1 MVKAIIT
8 KEVNNMNINNFRLKY
23 EILQSTRLHL
33 DIVLQKTISELRE
46 DKYRIT
52 QQTDGFITFDN
63 SGPPTF
69 EMRGASAS
77 KLQAGILELMKI
89 EGNNV
94 KLTYF
99 VSYKYILLAL
109 AAILIV
115 AYLYSL
121 IMLVLGAFLIITF
134 GIELVRQNSNAK
146 ELIARILNAENS
158 IENR

>member
-1 MVKAIIT
+1 M
-8 KEVNNMNINNFRLKY
+8 EVNNMNINNFRLKY
-23 EILQSTRLHL
+23 EISQSTRLDP
-33 DIVLQKTISELRE
+33 DIVRQKTISELRE

-52 QQTDGFITFDN
+52 QQTDERITFDN
-63 SGPPTF
+63 SGPPRF

-77 KLQAGILELMKI
+77 KLQTGILELMAT
-89 EGNNV
+89 EENTV

-109 AAILIV
+109 AVILIL
-115 AYLYSL
+115 AYLYSV

-134 GIELVRQNSNAK
+134 GIELVRQKSNAE
-146 ELIARILNAENS
+146 ELIARILKAENS